1 MILTAPDDRRFQ
13 NGPAFRKGDPV
24 DVTEL
29 ADALGRTDVDELA
42 ADLIDQGWPLRS
54 GDGAKPSSVAEVLAS
69 VGDDPQAARAALDA
83 ELAGGSPRK
92 SLIRKL
98 EVVIAGDPKTDPAPA
113 GDDTAPEG
121 ADTKEP

>member
-24 DVTEL
+24 DVAEL

-42 ADLIDQGWPLRS
+42 ADLLDQGWPE
-54 GDGAKPSSVAEVLAS
+54 AKPAKAKAAKKAASKKLSVTIK
-69 VGDDPQAARAALDA
+69 
-83 ELAGGSPRK
+83 GS
-92 SLIRKL
+92 
-98 EVVIAGDPKTDPAPA
+98 ATKTDPASA